1 MSMKVTAQTTFFQQ
15 AGRVNT
21 GRTLELAHARM
32 TELGLHTALVA
43 TTSGDAALQAAR
55 VLRDCEIIA
64 VTHSTGFREPDDQ
77 ELTPENRAALE
88 AAGVRIL
95 TCQHAFGGVNR
106 AIRSKLDTYQV
117 DEIIAYTLRLF
128 GQGIKVVAEM
138 ALMAADAGLVRTGAP
153 LMAIA
158 GTGRGVDTAAVLFPT
173 NAQTFFDLQIVEIVC
188 RPSPRHPAFPSPT

>member
-1 MSMKVTAQTTFFQQ
+1 MPTRVTTQTTLFQRP
-15 AGRVNT
+15 GPVNT

-32 TELGLHTALVA
+32 TELDLHTALVA
-43 TTSGDAALQAAR
+43 TTSGDAAVQAAR
-55 VLRDCEIIA
+55 VLQGCEIIA

-88 AAGVRIL
+88 AAGVHIL

-158 GTGRGVDTAAVLFPT
+158 GTGRGVDTAAVVLPT

-188 RPSPRHPAFPSPT
+188 RPSPRHPAFRPPA

>member
-1 MSMKVTAQTTFFQQ
+1 MPTEVTTQTTFLEQT
-15 AGRVNT
+15 GPVNT

-55 VLRDCEIIA
+55 VLQGFEMIA
-64 VTHSTGFREPDDQ
+64 VTHSTGFRKPDDQ
-77 ELTPENRAALE
+77 ELTAENRAALE

-106 AIRSKLDTYQV
+106 AVRSKLDTYQV

-158 GTGRGVDTAAVLFPT
+158 GTGRGVDTAAVVLPT

-188 RPSPRHPAFPSPT
+188 RPSDRHPAFRPLA